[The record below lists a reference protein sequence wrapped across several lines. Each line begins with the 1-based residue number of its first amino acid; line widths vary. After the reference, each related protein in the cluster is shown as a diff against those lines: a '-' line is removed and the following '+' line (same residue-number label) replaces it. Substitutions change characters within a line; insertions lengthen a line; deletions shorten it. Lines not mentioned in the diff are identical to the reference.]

1 MTFSTVMTSNHL
13 RSISFSGARGMFLD
27 FKDYSLKLIICR
39 SHLSNVLSC
48 LMQKYNFKAT
58 KCMFKCAFSHRK
70 VISKSTPTFSQACGA
85 SGNSQA
91 FTGTARSPGALFL
104 TVSEGGTK
112 PKKLKIFPLPHKT
125 PLIIV
130 YKTLKALG
138 FSSPIAETN

>member
-125 PLIIV
+125 PLDFV
-130 YKTLKALG
+130 SLRERWEKRNLL
-138 FSSPIAETN
+138 